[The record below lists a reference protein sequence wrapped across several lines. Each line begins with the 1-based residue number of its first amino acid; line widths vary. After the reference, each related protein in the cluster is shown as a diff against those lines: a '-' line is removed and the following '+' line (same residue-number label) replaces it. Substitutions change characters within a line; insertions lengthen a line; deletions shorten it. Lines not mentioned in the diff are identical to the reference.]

1 MTRLPGI
8 LRRYF
13 PFSKHR
19 DPRGLRASGCSR
31 LQLEPLEDRRL
42 LAFTST
48 LAGSTATITGDGSS
62 DTFIVDVSGGNLR
75 HNRATAGDAGFA
87 SDLDWDTVNGGVQ
100 SLAAV
105 GGSFLNFVD
114 LGGGDDTLTL
124 GTASVAASSILAR
137 IQTSSGGAG
146 NDRFNIN
153 DSARASGNTYIVD
166 DNGGTNSITA
176 TGINIDNQASDFENG
191 ITLTMSSAANTI
203 NILHT
208 SSIAPLTVNGGAS
221 ADTFNVTGTGLESG
235 ALNLNGLGGT
245 DTFNLAGLPAPTVDL
260 NIDGGAQADSMN
272 LFVDVDTI
280 RHFLDTP
287 SSGRVEFDLDST
299 DNGGAA
305 EVSVDYVG
313 LEPIG
318 DNGNAVNRVFDF
330 GAGNDTDVV
339 LRDGPGASNI
349 IEAPANA
356 ESVTFANPTGSLT
369 VNLGSGAD
377 IMEVR
382 SFDAAWVAPTIN
394 INGEDE
400 NDEIRIGASPAVAT
414 MNVNTNNGTPDRTI
428 IGRNINTGNAIAFAE
443 FNTSLGTLDGIAG
456 VINVDDSGGVGEL
469 FVDDSGDT
477 DPDAVTFT
485 STAITGAAPAA
496 INYNGTGSL
505 RVVQLA
511 LSRGVNTVNVNSTA
525 GSGGSVSTTIFG
537 NDGNDLFTINGDAL
551 QDVNNFQGGLGNDLF
566 TLNIAANLGAAGGG
580 ISSLQIEGNDPAA
593 NSANRDR
600 LTINDNNAAAAR
612 QLNYQYLATAGD
624 LNIAP
629 LVAGAGLAGAVNP
642 ALALNVRTMETVV
655 FNAAGAANDV
665 NQVTGTTG
673 NDVLT
678 VALLNTSAP
687 NGTVANSSA
696 LVFLNGTPYLG
707 PPPVTIADSRPGVAG
722 GGNGPDLLINGIAP
736 ASGLL
741 LDGGGIP
748 ALGGDRAVV
757 YGASES
763 NLVDVGN
770 ATNIFGFGAGVLQ
783 PGFGVNNAYDTV
795 TVDTSVA
802 NTVVTSNNSQGALVN
817 VRLNVPTFVQGAP
830 PAAAQQAALIVD
842 GGNEAAPQATG
853 IADRFN
859 VALSSSFNIQVNG
872 NLPNLTLGPFGE
884 PLGDELNVAVT
895 GSINV
900 FSDAANPPNVTVT
913 GLPVFGPFGVNFSSI
928 ERSRF
933 TPSNGIVNII
943 GDNNDPAATQND
955 YFKVRGTDVDFNPAI
970 PFNGQNEFTLQI
982 GGNWVPAAGTVN
994 LSPPILFKGVTR
1006 INAVGGAASSFD
1018 VAGNVIPEVTNTGV
1032 DALDIRAYADNTPRG
1047 WGIETFFNEG
1057 DPVEDGGLGVDL
1069 LIFNGI
1075 AGVSDKIVVQ
1085 PSAPEAGQVSSINA
1099 ATGTPIAVV
1108 NYVLNTNII
1117 VNGNDGSAGD
1127 TDTLTLRGTNGT
1139 TPLTSGNETV
1149 TADFNLAGGP
1159 GTEWVSVN
1167 DTNGGAVLYKI
1178 QSLTNIQT
1186 VDFELLGGKDRV
1198 TLQQRTQAGGV
1209 KAVNLSGGSGDD
1221 TFTVVPAGGIIAG
1234 TDSLEIDI
1242 DGGDPQA
1249 SDALV
1254 VAAAGGGALGANQF
1268 VVLNRGR
1275 NPDTGTI
1282 RVFTNTGPGPV
1293 ADPDIAYKNVEI
1305 VSPNVALVG
1314 GKPNL
1319 LILGPDLYEPNE
1331 FQDTA
1336 AFLGSGPNLQIQHA
1350 SIFPN
1355 SSEHPGVPA
1364 DLDFYRV
1371 VAEKTGTLDFQ
1382 VYFRLF
1388 DPALLPGGGELGI
1401 QVLDA
1406 AGNVIGRAGAGQVPL
1421 FGTAGAFPATPANA
1435 RVRVPVVAGQ
1445 SYYLRVF
1452 GRVLDLSSQVVN
1464 GYDVTIINA
1473 GLPVPTDL
1481 ELSRS
1486 VPPGVAGSPDTGDLP
1501 ADAPGDD
1508 TGRSQFDDVTRIN
1521 NPTIFLRLEDAIFL
1535 QDLPGNQTPG
1545 GVPPMGSIPIPF
1557 NPSTALDST
1566 DPGFRI
1572 AVYDGGNGLPA
1583 AGNPHAVDP
1592 NDSTFLGFAQP
1603 VPGVPRLYSL
1613 KIGSQGPAGGPADSL
1628 ADGLH
1633 FITARTQFVDPANP
1647 AIRGFGDRSQSLKIV
1662 VDTVPPPVTFSG
1674 IHPSSDTGLDGDG
1687 ITSNTVPLFFGR
1699 AEANAI
1705 IRMFVEVPGDEGPV
1719 RIPIGLAVAI
1729 PLDGTNAFPNGS
1741 WGLVSTVDLNDPIL
1755 GLPLDGERTLII
1767 TAEDLA
1773 GNLSEE
1779 LEVVIFLDTQGPQ
1792 VTGVFITDAPD
1803 YNLFGLKPNNQIQG
1817 PTPLVNSL
1825 TINLQDLPERVA
1837 AFLYNAIAAGIASTP
1852 GVISVR
1858 GDQNGLIA
1866 ISQIIVTNNPPVA
1879 GEIATASIE
1888 LVFAKPLPDDRFT
1901 LVVSD
1906 SITDPSGN
1914 RLDGESNAS
1923 EPQNLPQ
1930 FPSGDGVPGGAF
1942 VARFTVDTRP
1952 EIGFYAGLHVVADI
1966 NGNGFLDLE
1975 NVDATNRDL
1984 MFQFGDVSDQRFAG
1998 KLSPNLLPGFDVL
2011 AVYGK
2016 FNGSFRFWVDLNG
2029 DGGFGGPGEFFNSP
2043 VQVSALAVAGDF
2055 DQAAPG
2061 DEVALFTGTTWYIL
2075 TSGLGGVATSFAG
2088 ASAGYPLAGDFDG
2101 DGNEDLA
2108 TYQNDQFFFDFG
2120 PGFGGVG
2127 AQIAFGAPGVKE
2139 RPVAADMD
2147 GDGIDDIGLWIPNT
2161 GTDLGTA
2168 EWRFLISNDFAG
2180 TKRIAG
2186 QVNTLI
2192 HPFAPVPLGADLTYR
2207 FGDQTALPIV
2217 GNFDPPIAT
2226 PAAAQ
2231 SSAGGSGLNSPAT
2244 PASTL
2249 TTNQKIVVSLYQD
2262 ILGRAPDAAGLSQYT
2277 SQLNAGIT
2285 RAAIAQTML
2294 SSAERFGKV
2303 VDQLYD
2309 TYLHRKADAAGRAHW
2324 VGTLLGGGTE
2334 EAVAASFMLSSEYAA
2349 MHVGNTEF
2357 VKALYRDVL
2366 GRGPDSP
2373 GQAAHVSALAGGK
2386 TRAELVATFLSS
2398 EERFR
2403 RIVDQL
2409 YGQFYQR
2416 HADLTGMVWHAS
2428 KLKSGEQTVRS
2439 LAQSFV
2445 AADEYFAQL

>member
-1 MTRLPGI
+1 M
-8 LRRYF
+8 
-13 PFSKHR
+13 
-19 DPRGLRASGCSR
+19 RAPAPSR
-31 LQLEPLEDRRL
+31 LYLEPLEDRRL

-48 LAGSTATITGDGSS
+48 LAGSTASLTGDGSS
-62 DTFIVDVSGGNLR
+62 DTFVVDVSGGNLR
-75 HNRATAGDAGFA
+75 HNRFTAGDAGFA
-87 SDLDWDTVNGGVQ
+87 SDLDWDSTNGAVVD
-100 SLAAV
+100 LLPAAA
-105 GGSFLNFVD
+105 GSFLDFAT

-137 IQTSSGGAG
+137 VQISSGGAG
-146 NDRFNIN
+146 DDKLNIN
-153 DSARASGNTYIVD
+153 DSARVSGNAYAVD
-166 DNGGTNSITA
+166 DNGATNSIVA
-176 TGINIDNQASDFENG
+176 TGINIDNQGSDFENG
-191 ITLTMSSAANTI
+191 ITLTTGSGVNTI
-203 NILHT
+203 IILHT

-221 ADTFNVTGTGLESG
+221 SDTFNVTGTGLESG
-235 ALNLNGLGGT
+235 TTNLNGLGGA
-245 DTFNLAGLPAPTVDL
+245 DTFNLTGLPGSTVDL
-260 NIDGGAQADSMN
+260 NIDGGAQADSMTLN
-272 LFVDVDTI
+272 VDANTI
-280 RHFLDTP
+280 RHFLDSPTT
-287 SSGRVEFDLDST
+287 GRVEFDLDVT
-299 DNGGAA
+299 DDGGAA

-313 LEPIG
+313 LEPIA
-318 DNGNAVNRVFDF
+318 DNGSAVNRVFDF
-330 GAGNDTDVV
+330 GGGNDSDVV
-339 LRDGPGASNI
+339 LRDGPGATNI
-349 IEAPANA
+349 IEAPLNA
-356 ESVTFANPTGSLT
+356 ESVSFANPTTSLT
-369 VNLGSGAD
+369 VNLGAGDD
-377 IMEVR
+377 IIEVR

-394 INGEDE
+394 INGEGDQ
-400 NDEIRIGASPAVAT
+400 DEIRIAATPAVAT
-414 MNVNTNNGTPDRTI
+414 TNVNTQNGTPNDRTV
-428 IGRNINTGNAIAFAE
+428 IGRNINTGNGIAFAQ
-443 FNTSLGTLDGIAG
+443 FNTGLGTLDGIAG
-456 VINVDDSGGVGEL
+456 AINVNDSGGVGQL
-469 FVDDSGDT
+469 FVDDSGDAGA
-477 DPDAVTFT
+477 DVVTFT
-485 STAITGAAPAA
+485 STTITGAAPAV
-496 INYNGTGSL
+496 ITYDGTGDL
-505 RVVQLA
+505 EIVQLA
-511 LSRGVNTVNVNSTA
+511 LGTSTDTITVSSTA
-525 GSGGSVSTTIFG
+525 GNGGQVATTIFG
-537 NDGNDLFTINGDAL
+537 NGGNDVFAINGDGL
-551 QDVNNFQGGLGNDLF
+551 QDFNNFQGGLGNDLF
-566 TLNIAANLGAAGGG
+566 TLNIAADLGAAGGG

-593 NSANRDR
+593 NSVNRDR
-600 LTINDNNAAAAR
+600 LTINDNNAAALR
-612 QLNYQYLATAGD
+612 QLNYQYLATPGD
-624 LNIAP
+624 LDILP
-629 LVAGAGLAGAVNP
+629 SVAGAGLAGAVNATLP
-642 ALALNVRTMETVV
+642 LNVRTMETVV

-665 NQVTGTTG
+665 DQVTGTTG
-673 NDVLT
+673 NDILT
-678 VALLNTSAP
+678 VALLNTSVP
-687 NGTVANSSA
+687 NGTVANASA
-696 LVFLNGTPYLG
+696 LVFLNGAPYLG
-707 PPPVTIADSRPGVAG
+707 TPPVTIANSRPGVAG

-736 ASGLL
+736 ATGLL
-741 LDGGGIP
+741 LNGGGIP

-763 NLVDVGN
+763 NLVDAGN
-770 ATNIFGFGAGVLQ
+770 PTNIFGFGAGVLQ
-783 PGFGVNNAYDTV
+783 PGFGVTNAYDTV
-795 TVDTSVA
+795 TVDTTIA
-802 NTVVTSNNSQGALVN
+802 NTVVTSNNSHGALVN
-817 VRLNVPTFVQGAP
+817 VRLNVASFVQGTP

-842 GGNEAAPQATG
+842 GGDEAAPQATG
-853 IADRFN
+853 IADKFN
-859 VALSSSFNIQVNG
+859 VSLSTSFNIQVNG

-943 GDNNDPAATQND
+943 GDNNNPAVTQND

-982 GGNWVPAAGTVN
+982 GGSWVPATGAVN
-994 LSPPILFKGVTR
+994 LSTPILFKGVTR
-1006 INAVGGAASSFD
+1006 INAVGGAAASFD
-1018 VAGNVIPEVTNTGV
+1018 VAGNVIPEVVDTGV
-1032 DALDIRAYADNTPRG
+1032 DALDIRAYADNIPRG

-1057 DPVEDGGLGVDL
+1057 DPVADGGLGAVDL
-1069 LIFNGI
+1069 LIFNGV

-1085 PSAPEAGQVSSINA
+1085 PSASQAGQVSSINA

-1178 QSLTNIQT
+1178 QSLTNIRT
-1186 VDFELLGGKDRV
+1186 VDFELLGGKDLV
-1198 TLQQRTQAGGV
+1198 TLQQRTMAAGV
-1209 KAVNLSGGSGDD
+1209 KFVNLSGGSGDD

-1234 TDSLEIDI
+1234 TDSLEINI
-1242 DGGDPQA
+1242 DGGAPQA

-1254 VAAAGGGALGANQF
+1254 VAGVGGVALGANQF

-1275 NPDTGTI
+1275 NPDSGTV
-1282 RVFTNTGPGPV
+1282 RVFTNVGPGPV
-1293 ADPDIAYKNVEI
+1293 ADPDIAYENVEI
-1305 VSPNVALVG
+1305 VSPNVALIG

-1319 LILGPDLYEPNE
+1319 LILGPDIYEPNE

-1336 AFLGSGPNLQIQHA
+1336 AFLGSGSNLQIQHA

-1371 VAEKTGTLDFQ
+1371 VADMTGILDFQ

-1388 DPALLPGGGELGI
+1388 DPTLLPGGGELGI

-1406 AGNVIGRAGAGQVPL
+1406 AGNVIGQAGAGQLAL

-1452 GRVLDLSSQVVN
+1452 GRILDLTSQVVN
-1464 GYDVTIINA
+1464 GYDATIINTPL
-1473 GLPVPTDL
+1473 GVPTDL

-1486 VPPGVAGSPDTGDLP
+1486 VPAPVAGFPDTGDLP

-1521 NPTIFLRLEDAIFL
+1521 DPTIFLRLDDALFL

-1557 NPSTALDST
+1557 NPETTLDST
-1566 DPGFRI
+1566 LPGFRI

-1592 NDSTFLGFAQP
+1592 NDSTFLGFATQ
-1603 VPGVPRLYSL
+1603 VPGVPHLYSL

-1633 FITARTQFVDPANP
+1633 FITARTQFIDPANP
-1647 AIRGFGDRSQSLKIV
+1647 TLRGFGDRSQSLKIV
-1662 VDTVPPPVTFSG
+1662 VDTAPPPVTFSG

-1687 ITSNTVPLFFGR
+1687 ITSNTVPLFFGT

-1705 IRMFVEVPGDEGPV
+1705 IRMFVQVPGDEGPV
-1719 RIPIGLAVAI
+1719 NIPIGLTVAI

-1773 GNLSEE
+1773 GNISEE

-1792 VTGVFITDAPD
+1792 VTAVFITDVPD
-1803 YNLFGLKPNNQIQG
+1803 FNLFGLKPNNASSG
-1817 PTPLVNSL
+1817 PTPLINSL

-1837 AFLYNAIAAGIASTP
+1837 AFLYEAIDAGIASTP
-1852 GVISVR
+1852 GVISLR

-1901 LVVSD
+1901 LIVSD
-1906 SITDPSGN
+1906 SITDLAGN

-1923 EPQNLPQ
+1923 EPQNVPF
-1930 FPSGDGVPGGAF
+1930 FPSGDGVPGGSF
-1942 VARFTVDTRP
+1942 IARFTVDTRP

-1966 NGNGFLDLE
+1966 NGNGLLDLE

-1984 MFQFGDVSDQRFAG
+1984 MFQFGQVSDQRFAG

-2011 AVYGK
+2011 AVYGN
-2016 FNGSFRFWVDLNG
+2016 FDGAYRFWVDING
-2029 DGGFGGPGEFFNSP
+2029 DGGFGGPAESFVSP

-2055 DQAAPG
+2055 DKASPG

-2075 TSGLGGVATSFAG
+2075 TSGLGGVATSFSG
-2088 ASAGYPLAGDFDG
+2088 ASPGYPLAGDFDG

-2108 TYQNDQFFFDFG
+2108 TYQNDTFFFDFG

-2127 AQIAFGAPGVKE
+2127 AQITFGAPGVKE

-2147 GDGIDDIGLWIPNT
+2147 QDGIDDIGLWIPNT
-2161 GTDLGTA
+2161 GTDLGTT
-2168 EWRFLISNDFAG
+2168 EWRFVISNDFAG

-2192 HPFAPVPLGADLTYR
+2192 HPFAPVPLGSDLVYR
-2207 FGDQTALPIV
+2207 FGDPTALPIV
-2217 GNFDPPIAT
+2217 GNFDPPVAT
-2226 PAAAQ
+2226 PAVTQ
-2231 SSAGGSGLNSPAT
+2231 SSGGGSTTGSTATTPPAA
-2244 PASTL
+2244 PAL
-2249 TTNQKIVVSLYQD
+2249 TTNQKLVDSLYHD
-2262 ILGRAPDAAGLSQYT
+2262 ILGRAPDPMGLSLYT
-2277 SQLNAGIT
+2277 SQLDAGIT
-2285 RAAIAQTML
+2285 RTAIAQTML
-2294 SSAERFGKV
+2294 TSAERFGNV
-2303 VDQLYD
+2303 VDQLYN

-2324 VGTLLGGGTE
+2324 VSTLLGGGTE
-2334 EAVAASFMLSSEYAA
+2334 EAVATSFMLSAEYAA

-2366 GRGPDSP
+2366 GRSPDAS
-2373 GQAAHVSALAGGK
+2373 GQAAHLASLAGGK
-2386 TRAELVATFLSS
+2386 TRAEVVATFLSS
-2398 EERFR
+2398 SERYHR
-2403 RIVDQL
+2403 VVDQL
-2409 YGQFYQR
+2409 YMQYFQR
-2416 HADLTGMVWHAS
+2416 HADLTGMVFYAS
-2428 KLKSGEQTVRS
+2428 KLKAGEQTARAM
-2439 LAQSFV
+2439 AQSLV